1 MAVGLGSLFL
11 GFPSP
16 AIAKSIERND
26 ARLAFFEH
34 GDAIT
39 AEAQFPAAVECRG
52 QIGAE
57 QGTWR
62 RELTSE
68 DAKTTRKDAEWI
80 ETNAVSLRDQ
90 VKSGAQVILPVLSF
104 YGTGRLWVQKRQ
116 REVTTLKPESRFM
129 GYLDCF
135 DPASDE
141 KRLLRWFKTQEI
153 AAVQAEQPI
162 GTLEACRRAIMACVP
177 GATRVYFDVK
187 RDQLIID
194 LPGRSLPFSY
204 LSDGYR
210 NMVAMVADVAVR
222 CATLNPH
229 LREAALVETPGVVLI
244 DELDLHLHPKWQ
256 RRVVGDLMNV
266 FPKVQFV
273 GTTHSPFVIQAL
285 PPSDTVRLLNLD
297 DPHADDF
304 ANKSVEDI
312 SEQVQ
317 GVELPQRSQ
326 RYLDML
332 KAAEGYYRVL
342 REMPNASEEDK
353 QRLSHRLDELSLP
366 FSDDPAYQAFL
377 RFQRTVAGHNG
388 EPA

>member
-129 GYLDCF
+129 GYL
-135 DPASDE
+135 
-141 KRLLRWFKTQEI
+141 
-153 AAVQAEQPI
+153 
-162 GTLEACRRAIMACVP
+162 
-177 GATRVYFDVK
+177 
-187 RDQLIID
+187 
-194 LPGRSLPFSY
+194 
-204 LSDGYR
+204 
-210 NMVAMVADVAVR
+210 
-222 CATLNPH
+222 
-229 LREAALVETPGVVLI
+229 
-244 DELDLHLHPKWQ
+244 
-256 RRVVGDLMNV
+256 
-266 FPKVQFV
+266 
-273 GTTHSPFVIQAL
+273 
-285 PPSDTVRLLNLD
+285 
-297 DPHADDF
+297 
-304 ANKSVEDI
+304 
-312 SEQVQ
+312 
-317 GVELPQRSQ
+317 
-326 RYLDML
+326 
-332 KAAEGYYRVL
+332 
-342 REMPNASEEDK
+342 
-353 QRLSHRLDELSLP
+353 
-366 FSDDPAYQAFL
+366 
-377 RFQRTVAGHNG
+377 
-388 EPA
+388 